1 MAFSLDLE
9 LRDETGSAAEHL
21 ELLRRVVQGAVA
33 GEGLDGSYQVTV
45 TLVSD
50 DEIRDLNK
58 THRGKDEVTD
68 VLSFPLTEGDA
79 ASFVLPDEV
88 PTHLGDVVVSTDRA
102 RAQAAELG
110 HSFERELAYLAV
122 HGTLHLL
129 GYDHE
134 DDGEKV
140 RMRAREEDVLADLPR

>member
-9 LRDETGSAAEHL
+9 LRDETASAAEHL
-21 ELLRRVVQGAVA
+21 ELLRRVVQRAVA

-140 RMRAREEDVLADLPR
+140 RMRAREEHVLADLPR

>member
-9 LRDETGSAAEHL
+9 LRDETASAAEHL
-21 ELLRRVVQGAVA
+21 ELLRRVVQRAVA

-140 RMRAREEDVLADLPR
+140 RMRAREEHALADLPR

>member
-9 LRDETGSAAEHL
+9 LRDETASAAEHL
-21 ELLRRVVQGAVA
+21 ELLRRVVQRAVA

-68 VLSFPLTEGDA
+68 VLSFPLTEGDT

-134 DDGEKV
+134 DDDEKV

>member
-21 ELLRRVVQGAVA
+21 ELLRRVVQRAVA

-68 VLSFPLTEGDA
+68 VLSFPLTESDA

-134 DDGEKV
+134 DDDEKV

>member
-1 MAFSLDLE
+1 VAFSLDLD
-9 LRDETGSAAEHL
+9 LQDDTGSVAEHL
-21 ELLRRVVQGAVA
+21 PLVRRVVERAVA
-33 GEGLDGSYQVTV
+33 DEGLDGSYQVTV

-50 DEIRDLNK
+50 DEIRELNLA
-58 THRGKDEVTD
+58 HRGKDEVTD

-79 ASFVLPDEV
+79 ASFVLPEEV
-88 PTHLGDVVVSTDRA
+88 PTHLGDVVISIDRT

-122 HGTLHLL
+122 HGALHLL

-134 DDGEKV
+134 DEEEKT
-140 RMRAREEDVLADLPR
+140 RMRAREEDVLAELPR

>member
-50 DEIRDLNK
+50 DEIRDLNN

-134 DDGEKV
+134 DDDDKV

>member
-9 LRDETGSAAEHL
+9 LRDETASAAEHL
-21 ELLRRVVQGAVA
+21 ELLRRVVQRAVA

>member
-9 LRDETGSAAEHL
+9 LRDETASAAEHL
-21 ELLRRVVQGAVA
+21 ELLRRVVQRAVA

-68 VLSFPLTEGDA
+68 VLSFPLTEGDT